1 MRDRFQFS
9 VITACIEFLWADSWS
24 DCALPYFMHFFV
36 AAISNLRSNPNPS
49 PICVLWWIQ
58 EHRMFIKRDRIIRLA
73 RHNDSQLRIR
83 AFYFSNHQ
91 LMCVSQTQKSQIC
104 QFRRDVYFGTLTIVR
119 RGIGQSNTCYDST
132 RSRSCSEIMQ
142 KLKIILFIRDICRT
156 VVSVCKETS
165 KL

>member
-1 MRDRFQFS
+1 MLCHILCIFLLLLPYQISDRIQILRRSVFCDEFKNIECSLS
-9 VITACIEFLWADSWS
+9 VI
-24 DCALPYFMHFFV
+24 ALYALHV
-36 AAISNLRSNPNPS
+36 ITTL
-49 PICVLWWIQ
+49 
-58 EHRMFIKRDRIIRLA
+58 
-73 RHNDSQLRIR
+73 LRIR